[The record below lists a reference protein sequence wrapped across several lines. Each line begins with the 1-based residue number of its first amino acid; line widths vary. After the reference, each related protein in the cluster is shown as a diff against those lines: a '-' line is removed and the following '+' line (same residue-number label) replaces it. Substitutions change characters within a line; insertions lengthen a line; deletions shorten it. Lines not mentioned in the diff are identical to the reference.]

1 MKRMSLEGGNTLIN
15 YSKSTPDYNAANKE
29 VGFLLPNLEG
39 FTWYDIKQKEQDEGK

>member
-29 VGFLLPNLEG
+29 KKLAFYYL
-39 FTWYDIKQKEQDEGK
+39 T